1 MFKKCIECFLFYFKI
16 VANSFLA
23 SPHTSATFATIL
35 VGYLLERLEDMG
47 TPGERANLYLKL
59 FKVLIFSFSIAINSH
74 HALLFIFLL
83 SCVLCVKSYHLHY
96 LDGNTQ
102 NLNGLV
108 LMKAAFS
115 GFR

>member
-1 MFKKCIECFLFYFKI
+1 MFLFQI

-59 FKVLIFSFSIAINSH
+59 FKV
-74 HALLFIFLL
+74 
-83 SCVLCVKSYHLHY
+83 
-96 LDGNTQ
+96 
-102 NLNGLV
+102 
-108 LMKAAFS
+108 
-115 GFR
+115 

>member
-1 MFKKCIECFLFYFKI
+1 MRLVLVWLLWLLYCLDVCTFGIVVNKICRAEHCHVFKI

-59 FKVLIFSFSIAINSH
+59 FKVI
-74 HALLFIFLL
+74 
-83 SCVLCVKSYHLHY
+83 V
-96 LDGNTQ
+96 Q
-102 NLNGLV
+102 
-108 LMKAAFS
+108 
-115 GFR
+115 